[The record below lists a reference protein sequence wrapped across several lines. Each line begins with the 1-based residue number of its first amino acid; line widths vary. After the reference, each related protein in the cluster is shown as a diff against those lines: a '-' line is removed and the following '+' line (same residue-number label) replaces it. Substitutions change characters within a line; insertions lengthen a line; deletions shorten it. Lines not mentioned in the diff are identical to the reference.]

1 MFKKIGRWIDRAE
14 RLLLA
19 AMVLFSISI
28 SVAGVF
34 SRYVLNSSLSWVEEV
49 AGIVGVGIIAVGISR
64 GIWEKSHIRVEL
76 LQTFLPKTRKA
87 LDIISD
93 IVGLVILTYLFA
105 LAVQFVY
112 RLLASGQTMTSLEWL
127 QIGWPL
133 VIMPVGYFMGC
144 FRYLEL
150 FFNGKN
156 EAEPP
161 K

>member
-1 MFKKIGRWIDRAE
+1 MFKRIGRWVDKAE
-14 RLLLA
+14 RFLLA
-19 AMVLFSISI
+19 SMVLFSISI

-76 LQTFLPKTRKA
+76 LQTFLPKTRKP
-87 LDIISD
+87 LEFISNV
-93 IVGLVILTYLFA
+93 VGFAILIYLFV

-133 VIMPVGYFMGC
+133 VIMPLGYFMGC
-144 FRYLEL
+144 FRYLGIFFYGKDDTEL
-150 FFNGKN
+150 TK
-156 EAEPP
+156 
-161 K
+161 